1 MDILEKAINLSALKL
16 SQKLPVYRRFLFD
29 DIKKNPSK
37 IIGLYGPR
45 GVGKTTLLLQI
56 FQDINLPLRESIYI
70 SCDHP
75 IFSDINLYEFL
86 EEFYK
91 KGGKVVFID
100 EIHKIKDFQ
109 KHIKSAY
116 DFLEL
121 KIYFSGSSALAI
133 TNPDFSRRFSM
144 FHIPILSLRE
154 YIELK
159 TGIRLNSYHLEEI
172 LTDHQNIT
180 MDIIRKIPEKILK
193 IFDEYNSFGAYPFY
207 FEDPDKYLQRLSD
220 TINATLYFDLAEIYS
235 VSIDKI
241 HSLKKILSTVCV
253 SKPFELSIEKLA
265 NIVGI
270 TKVTLY
276 KYIEYLSRS
285 ELIIHLSHESK
296 RFKSV
301 RKRDKLY
308 LGNTNLLNAL
318 CLEKDVGT
326 LRETF
331 FASMT
336 LYKYSIHYPDKG
348 DFLVN
353 EKYLFEIGGKS
364 KDFSQ
369 IKDKSHSYLAVDGIE
384 IGYENKIPLWLIGFL
399 Y

>member
-16 SQKLPVYRRFLFD
+16 SQRLPSYRRFLFD
-29 DIKKNPSK
+29 DIKKNQSK

-56 FQDINLPLRESIYI
+56 FQDINLPLKEAIYI

-193 IFDEYNSFGAYPFY
+193 IFDDYNSFGAYPFY

-235 VSIDKI
+235 VSVDKI

-276 KYIEYLSRS
+276 KYIEYLSKS
-285 ELIIHLSHESK
+285 ELIIHVPHESK

-301 RKRDKLY
+301 RKPDKLY

-336 LYKYSIHYPDKG
+336 SYKYSIHYPDKG

-353 EKYLFEIGGKS
+353 EKYFFEIGGKN

-369 IKDKSHSYLAVDGIE
+369 IKDKSRSYLALDGIE
-384 IGYENKIPLWLIGFL
+384 IGYESKIPLWLIGFL